1 MRGKGRV
8 VAGSW
13 DGKEPD
19 SGAEGDLDGR
29 GRGYEHADGNAPE
42 LRTGLS
48 VPFGT
53 MPVFLRWF
61 LRLGPIN
68 PIAVRLVQGGS
79 RRQRHFYIRSVY
91 LGVLIATL
99 LWILLIRVT
108 GNNMQQRELA
118 AAGASSFTIVAYLQI
133 ALICLIAPVFMA
145 GAIAQEAN
153 PKTWD
158 ILLTTPLS
166 AAEIVLGNLFG
177 RLFFILAL
185 LFCSLPLFALTQLFG
200 GVPGSSIFMSYLIA
214 ACAALL
220 VGSLAIALSV
230 SRLVGKRAVFAF
242 YVAVVSYLAI
252 TFAIDRVLVQ
262 SNGGT
267 VTWMTGIN
275 PFLALSALLDPTN
288 YKVVGGSL
296 SGLDALFLQ
305 TPVKAWCYISSIIS
319 VVLMLASTITVRL
332 GGIAGLGGASGR
344 GGVPLHRRL
353 FGLGAKGAG
362 HRAPRAVWHNPIA
375 WREAAARNATIGRMI
390 ARWSFIAIGGLFGI
404 GIVLYF
410 HGSTLATDTFR
421 TILLAT
427 VLGELGVI
435 TLVALNMSAT
445 AVARE
450 REDGTLD
457 LLLTTPLTAGS
468 YLSGKL
474 RGMIAYLL
482 PLLAVPLGTLL
493 LAGIYVM
500 LVQGG
505 IVTREGGVWVNATRF
520 ISSTG
525 GGGGMTS
532 STNVTFSVPMVLP
545 EGALVAAIVTIPF
558 IAFCVMVGMHWSL
571 KSKGAIGSVIATVG
585 VLMVVGGVVGACAY
599 KAGADLPLIGP
610 SLAAATPATAV
621 YSVIQP
627 EYAIAKTFS
636 DSGLPAARVGLL
648 IGSLIVAGI
657 WIAIV
662 YGIHANMVRTFDMT
676 VRKLAGTA

>member
-1 MRGKGRV
+1 
-8 VAGSW
+8 
-13 DGKEPD
+13 
-19 SGAEGDLDGR
+19 
-29 GRGYEHADGNAPE
+29 
-42 LRTGLS
+42 
-48 VPFGT
+48 

-79 RRQRHFYIRSVY
+79 RRQRHFYIRALY

-99 LWILLIRVT
+99 LWTLLISVST
-108 GNNMQQRELA
+108 ALSQRQLA
-118 AAGASSFTIVAYLQI
+118 ASAAQSFTYVAYLQI

-185 LFCSLPLFALTQLFG
+185 LFSSLPLFALTQLFG

-242 YVAVVSYLAI
+242 YVAVVSYLAV
-252 TFAIDRVLVQ
+252 TFAIDRVLVRG
-262 SNGGT
+262 NGGT
-267 VTWMTGIN
+267 VTWMTGVN
-275 PFLALSALLDPTN
+275 PFLALYSLLDPTS
-288 YKVVGGSL
+288 YRPV
-296 SGLDALFLQ
+296 SGFLTGVDALFLQ
-305 TPVKAWCYISSIIS
+305 APVKAWCYSSTTISLA
-319 VVLMLASTITVRL
+319 LMAASTITVRL

-344 GGVPLHRRL
+344 GGVPWHRRL
-353 FGLGAKGAG
+353 FGLGAKGAE

-375 WREAAARNATIGRMI
+375 WREAAARNATLGRMI
-390 ARWSFIAIGGLFGI
+390 ARWSFIGFGALFGL
-404 GIVLYF
+404 GIILYY
-410 HGSTLATDTFR
+410 HNSSLANETFR
-421 TILLAT
+421 TVLLAT

-457 LLLTTPLTAGS
+457 LLLTTPLTASS

-493 LAGIYVM
+493 IAGLYTLLIE
-500 LVQGG
+500 GG
-505 IVTREGGVWVNATRF
+505 ILEREGGVLVQATRF
-520 ISSTG
+520 MTSG
-525 GGGGMTS
+525 GGGLATG
-532 STNVTFSVPMVLP
+532 TNTPFFVPVVLP

-585 VLMVVGGVVGACAY
+585 VLMVVVGVVGACAY
-599 KAGADLPLIGP
+599 KAASDLPLVGP
-610 SLAAATPATAV
+610 SLAPATPATAV
-621 YSVIQP
+621 YSVVQP
-627 EYAIAKTFS
+627 EYAMLKTYNA
-636 DSGLPAARVGLL
+636 SGLSSARVGLL